1 MIIAKVSRLSH
12 DKEFGDIIRLVL
24 EKDLEQMPSG
34 INKIKGDD
42 VFVNR
47 IRGVARS
54 LADSQAEIHREY
66 VDIHLALTTKET
78 LGFAVEPASSLFMT
92 EQCFDNDCELKTN
105 IGHEQ
110 FITLEPHQYCVFYPS
125 EWHRPMIQVG
135 SEEEWVDKVVI
146 KVRASI
152 L

>member
-1 MIIAKVSRLSH
+1 MIIATVSRLSH

-24 EKDLEQMPSG
+24 EQDLEQMPSG

-47 IRGVARS
+47 IRGAARS

-78 LGFAVEPASSLFMT
+78 LGFAIEPALSLFMT

-105 IGHEQ
+105 IVHEQ
-110 FITLEPHQYCVFYPS
+110 FITLEPYQYCVF
-125 EWHRPMIQVG
+125 
-135 SEEEWVDKVVI
+135 
-146 KVRASI
+146 
-152 L
+152 